1 MLNPSLYG
9 RLCTEIAYV
18 RSPLMCGLGAYVF
31 DALMYRAAYVLRRLC
46 AEPLMCLRPYVQSG
60 LMCGLGAYVFDA
72 ESAYVRAS
80 YVLRR
85 LIH

>member
-1 MLNPSLYG
+1 
-9 RLCTEIAYV
+9 
-18 RSPLMCGLGAYVF
+18 MCGLGAYVF

-80 YVLRR
+80 YVQRR